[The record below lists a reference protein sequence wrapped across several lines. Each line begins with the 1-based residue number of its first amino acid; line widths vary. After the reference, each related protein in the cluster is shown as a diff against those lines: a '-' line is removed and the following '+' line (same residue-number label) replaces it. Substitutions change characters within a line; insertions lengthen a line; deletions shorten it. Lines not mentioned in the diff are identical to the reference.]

1 MIRIL
6 LGIKLKNLTHKLYT
20 IFPWTIYFGLQNEL
34 ASHTYFFFSV
44 QPASQ
49 SASKNYKKAIFSFA
63 FSLLNWK
70 TVEIILGVRMGLDTG
85 MLYTGKGCW
94 PSGPTGARILCPLQS
109 KPLHSTPRWRQSGK
123 CVQTMSDSKIQVGV
137 SEIWNMKFERQIVFA
152 KILMDF

>member
-109 KPLHSTPRWRQSGK
+109 KPLHADASPANACKQWATQK
-123 CVQTMSDSKIQVGV
+123 SKWGV